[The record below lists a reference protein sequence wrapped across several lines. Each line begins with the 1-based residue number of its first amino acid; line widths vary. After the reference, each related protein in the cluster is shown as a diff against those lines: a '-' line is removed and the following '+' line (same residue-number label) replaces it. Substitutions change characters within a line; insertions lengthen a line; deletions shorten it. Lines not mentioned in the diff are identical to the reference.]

1 MLIVVLG
8 MMSGMAF
15 GMFFTTH
22 LLLLMTFNSYFYK
35 PRKTVSAF
43 PLYVIAL
50 MSILSLFL
58 WSMIGT
64 LLALVNY
71 FFFKNPSY
79 NATRIFRLEKDSALI
94 NRLGFS

>member
-8 MMSGMAF
+8 MMSGMVF

-35 PRKTVSAF
+35 TRKTVSAF
-43 PLYVIAL
+43 PIYAIAL

-58 WSMIGT
+58 WSMVGT
-64 LLALVNY
+64 LLALMNY
-71 FFFKNPSY
+71 FFFKNPSN
-79 NATRIFRLEKDSALI
+79 NATEFFIYILI
-94 NRLGFS
+94 GSVVFFLL